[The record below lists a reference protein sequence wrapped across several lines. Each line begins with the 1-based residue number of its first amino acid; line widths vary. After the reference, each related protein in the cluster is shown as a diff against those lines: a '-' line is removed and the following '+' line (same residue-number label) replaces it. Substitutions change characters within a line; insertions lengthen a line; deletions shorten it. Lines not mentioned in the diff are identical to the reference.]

1 MPVRSL
7 GSPWLGSTILL
18 LVCAGMATSGS
29 AGDHWPQFRGPD
41 GQGHAGP
48 AAVPVEFGENQ
59 RLRWKTP
66 LPGRGWSSPLVGEDA
81 IWLTTAVE
89 ASTGQS
95 LRALEVDAASGRL
108 VREVEVFAIAQ
119 PDLPTLNLKN
129 SFASPTGV
137 LEPGR
142 HYVHY
147 GTMGTAAIDTGTGQ
161 VLWRNQ
167 DLRIDHKEGPGSSL
181 VAWGRTL
188 IVHCDGMDAQY
199 VVALDKQTGQVVW
212 KRERGASVDPNPD
225 LRKAYCTPLVI
236 DTPAGEQ
243 LISPAAD
250 HVFSYDP
257 ATGRELWR
265 FDYKG
270 FSNVPRP
277 LFGHGLVYLCTGYM
291 KPELWAFRPEGSGVR
306 SDSELAWR
314 LTEQVP
320 AIPSPILVGDELYMV
335 SNNGVATCLDAHSGE
350 MLWRERLG
358 GDFSASP
365 VVAGGLVYFSNE
377 KGEVFVLRPGRTFEL
392 VATNQLDAPLM
403 ASPAVVNGALIL
415 RTETHLYRFQ
425 D

>member
-1 MPVRSL
+1 MPARTLS
-7 GSPWLGSTILL
+7 SRWLGPVF
-18 LVCAGMATSGS
+18 LVLACAGTTRSGW
-29 AGDHWPQFRGPD
+29 AGDSWPQFRGPD

-48 AAVPVEFGENQ
+48 TAVPVEFGED
-59 RLRWKTP
+59 RKLRWKTP
-66 LPGRGWSSPLVGEDA
+66 LPGRGWSSPLVSAGV

-89 ASTGQS
+89 VPTGQS
-95 LRALEVDAASGRL
+95 LRALEIDAASGKL
-108 VREVEVFAIAQ
+108 VREVDVFDVATA
-119 PDLPTLNLKN
+119 DLPTLNLKN
-129 SFASPTGV
+129 SYASPTGV

-147 GTMGTAAIDTGTGQ
+147 GTPGTAAIDTSSGQ

-181 VAWGRTL
+181 VAWGRLL
-188 IVHCDGMDAQY
+188 IVHCDGTDAQFIA
-199 VVALDKQTGQVVW
+199 ALDKRTGQIAW
-212 KRERGASVDPNPD
+212 KRERGAPLDPNPD
-225 LRKAYCTPLVI
+225 FRKAYCTPLVI

-250 HVFSYDP
+250 HVFAYDP

-291 KPELWAFRPEGSGVR
+291 KPELWAFRPDGSGVR
-306 SDSELAWR
+306 SDSEVVWR
-314 LTEQVP
+314 RTEQVP

-335 SNNGVATCLDAHSGE
+335 SNNGVATCMDAHSGE
-350 MLWRERLG
+350 IFWRERLG

-365 VVAGGLVYFSNE
+365 VAAGGLIYLGNE
-377 KGEVFVLRPGRTFEL
+377 SGEVFVLRPGRSYQL
-392 VATNQLDAPLM
+392 VATNKLDAPLM
-403 ASPAVVNGALIL
+403 ASPAVIDGALIL